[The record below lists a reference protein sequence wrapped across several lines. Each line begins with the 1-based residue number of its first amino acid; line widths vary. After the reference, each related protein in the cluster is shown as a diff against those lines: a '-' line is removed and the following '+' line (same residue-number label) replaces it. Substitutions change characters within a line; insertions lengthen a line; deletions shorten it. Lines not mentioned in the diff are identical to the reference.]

1 MKKFLA
7 GLLVGAL
14 LFSAI
19 PLLAAAGLMLT
30 PVEYPVLVNGAE
42 YTDQEYP
49 LLNYEGRT
57 YLPLAKIGDL
67 LKVKYLWNEEKSQ
80 VEIGEAQV
88 FDVSKLKAAEDAD
101 KLVITVGQAGP
112 HATIYAY
119 EKTDGAWVEKY
130 KMEGFVGRNGITS
143 SKREGDGETPAGV
156 YSLSKPFG
164 TAADPGSLLPYT
176 QLTANDFW
184 VDDADSKYYNMWAY
198 GDAAD
203 KDWNSAEDLSKE
215 TVAYKYAMVIDYNM
229 DPIVKGDGSAIFLH
243 CSTDGATAGC
253 VSVGEEDMIK
263 LLQFIDGDT
272 KMVIAQ
278 SVRELN
284 KY

>member
-30 PVEYPVLVNGAE
+30 PVEYPVLVNGTE
-42 YTDQEYP
+42 YADQEYP

-88 FDVSKLKAAEDAD
+88 FDVSKLKAAEDTD
-101 KLVITVGQAGP
+101 KLIITVGQAGP
-112 HATIYAY
+112 NATTYAY

-184 VDDADSKYYNMWAY
+184 VDDVDSKYYNMWAY

-243 CSTDGATAGC
+243 CSTQGATAGC

-263 LLQFIDGDT
+263 LLQFIDGGT